1 MGKNNSKHQ
10 KQVDGENIPQTN
22 GTEGGNTVVKQKPKK
37 ANKKLTPQ
45 ELEELENCTYCKFFI
60 LISGRFLIFD
70 YFSYQKRTSEMVQ
83 RFRS

>member
-37 ANKKLTPQ
+37 ANKKLTPH
-45 ELEELENCTYCKFFI
+45 ELEELENCTYCKSLRYMVLRKI
-60 LISGRFLIFD
+60 LK
-70 YFSYQKRTSEMVQ
+70 YTC
-83 RFRS
+83 